1 MVKEVGNLQ
10 HRPELRRSLT
20 LAHAVLYGVGVT
32 IGAGIYVLV
41 GVAAGRSGMHAP
53 LAFLI
58 AAAAMGFTAAAFA
71 ELGTRMPVS
80 ASEAAY
86 VEAAFHRK
94 W

>member
-1 MVKEVGNLQ
+1 
-10 HRPELRRSLT
+10 
-20 LAHAVLYGVGVT
+20 
-32 IGAGIYVLV
+32 
-41 GVAAGRSGMHAP
+41 MHAP

-94 W
+94 WLTLGMGLCQVNPRWLNPSMQPPWQVLRRMH

>member
-1 MVKEVGNLQ
+1 
-10 HRPELRRSLT
+10 
-20 LAHAVLYGVGVT
+20 
-32 IGAGIYVLV
+32 
-41 GVAAGRSGMHAP
+41 MHAP

-86 VEAAFHRK
+86 VDAAFHRK
-94 W
+94 WLTLGMGLLVVVTATVSATAEVPDKRSEAATSV